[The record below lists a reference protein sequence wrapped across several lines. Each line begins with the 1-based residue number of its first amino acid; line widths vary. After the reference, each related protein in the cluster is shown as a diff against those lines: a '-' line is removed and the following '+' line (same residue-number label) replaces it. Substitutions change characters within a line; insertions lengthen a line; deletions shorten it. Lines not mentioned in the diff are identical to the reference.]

1 MRGWLSLLHPIVPFV
16 TEAIAARLP
25 DADGAGS
32 LVAGPW
38 PDCPADWI
46 DPEADAGIEALQEF
60 VGTVRA
66 LRAEYGVEPGTR
78 VRVRVTDASPALRAA
93 LAEEEGSIAR
103 LAGLSEVEQVS
114 EGAGT
119 ASADRAGAHAVLRS
133 GGELFLP
140 LEGVIDLET
149 ERGRIRAELER
160 TANLLARS
168 RGKLENR
175 GFLGNAPEEVIAR
188 EREKV
193 TSLGA
198 QRTRLEEKL
207 RSLRVGV

>member
-1 MRGWLSLLHPIVPFV
+1 M
-16 TEAIAARLP
+16 
-25 DADGAGS
+25 
-32 LVAGPW
+32 
-38 PDCPADWI
+38 
-46 DPEADAGIEALQEF
+46 
-60 VGTVRA
+60 
-66 LRAEYGVEPGTR
+66 
-78 VRVRVTDASPALRAA
+78 
-93 LAEEEGSIAR
+93 
-103 LAGLSEVEQVS
+103 
-114 EGAGT
+114 
-119 ASADRAGAHAVLRS
+119 LRS
-133 GGELFLP
+133 GGGLFLP

-168 RGKLENR
+168 RGKLENA

-207 RSLRVGV
+207 RSLRAEV